1 MIMRLLLLML
11 LGFNASVAAAESAAP
26 LPVASAEAVG
36 MSSERLERLDAFVG
50 DLIQRDRLAG
60 AVTAIARRGR
70 LVHWNAQGMANIAGH
85 RAMRKDDIF
94 AFASMTKPVTAVA
107 VMMLVE
113 EGRLR
118 LSDPLE
124 KFLPEFRDMK
134 VAVADPHAP
143 EGYVLEPAKRSITI
157 HDLLTHR
164 SGFVGPPASRSPAAM
179 LERKIA
185 QGWPKNPTLAQ
196 YVSGVAQA
204 PLDNQPGAAWEY
216 GASFAVLGRVIE
228 VVSGQSFPEFIRHRL
243 FDPLHMVDSGFVVPE
258 QQRSRVVTLYQ
269 PQPGGGLQARAPSF
283 GDGSFPSGSGGLFS
297 TASDYLRFCQMLLNG
312 GELDGSRVL
321 SRKSIELMAS
331 PRVAAIPLPFLPGQ
345 GYGLGVAVQQ
355 PGGEAGLL
363 GSPGTYGWSGA
374 YNTYFRI
381 DPHEQLI
388 VLLLVQ
394 LSPANDLEIQYG
406 FQNVAMQAIVD

>member
-1 MIMRLLLLML
+1 MIMRLRWLML
-11 LGFNASVAAAESAAP
+11 LGFSAGVSAAQSVAP
-26 LPVASAEAVG
+26 LPVASPEAVG

-50 DLIQRDRLAG
+50 DLIHRDRIAG
-60 AVTAIARRGR
+60 AITAIARRGR
-70 LVHWNAQGMANIAGH
+70 LVHWKAQGMADIASH
-85 RAMRKDDIF
+85 RAMRQDDIF
-94 AFASMTKPVTAVA
+94 AFASMTKPVTAAA
-107 VMMLVE
+107 VMLLVE

-124 KFLPEFRDMK
+124 KFLPEFRAMK
-134 VAVADPHAP
+134 VAVPDPHAP

-164 SGFVGPPASRSPAAM
+164 SGFMGPPASRSPAAV

-196 YVSGVAQA
+196 YAIGVAQA

-228 VVSGQSFPEFIRHRL
+228 VVSGQSFPEFLRQRL
-243 FDPLHMVDSGFVVPE
+243 FEPLRMVDTGFVVPE
-258 QQRSRVVTLYQ
+258 QQRSRVVTRYEAKL
-269 PQPGGGLQARAPSF
+269 GGGLEASAPSF
-283 GDGSFPSGSGGLFS
+283 GEGSFPSGSGGLFS

-312 GELDGSRVL
+312 GELDGHRML

-331 PRVAAIPLPFLPGQ
+331 PHVAAIPLSFLPGQ

-355 PGGEAGLL
+355 PGGEGGVL